1 MRIAMVGL
9 RGFPARA
16 GGAER
21 AAECLAGEL
30 VRRGH
35 EIIVYGRRD
44 YLRDAPPWQG
54 GEVALTSGIMGKH
67 LETFT
72 HTATAVWDLM
82 MRRGVDVAHVHS
94 PGPALWSWAAA
105 LAAKAVVFTVHAAD
119 WRRDK
124 WSLPAKMML
133 NLGLGI
139 GMRVAREVTAVSRP
153 LAAELS
159 ERFGRDVTFIPNSVR
174 AVQPVRPGPV
184 LSDPRW
190 SLSPDRYALFVG
202 RIEPEKRLDVLLK
215 AWKKASADLADY
227 RLAVVGDFMS
237 TPYGRDCRGNAPG
250 GTVFLGPQHGDRLAE
265 LYSNAAIVVQPSVLE
280 GMSLVLLE
288 AAAYG
293 RCILS
298 TEIPEN
304 VAVLGDSGAYFK
316 GDDVDELSVLI
327 CRYLR
332 SRRDRSLLG
341 SRAQSVVASRPSWR
355 DIAIT
360 MERTYRRAL
369 GLGQPR
375 LIGRGLRTSVEGHYN
390 YNGAYRTP
398 STRLPRVLEDSR

>member
-9 RGFPARA
+9 RGLPARG

-21 AAECLAGEL
+21 VVECLADEL
-30 VRRGH
+30 ALRGH

-54 GEVALTSGIMGKH
+54 GRVVLTPGVGGKN

-82 MRRGVDVAHVHS
+82 RRDVDVVHVHS

-105 LAAKAVVFTVHAAD
+105 LRARAVVFTVHAAD

-139 GMRVAREVTAVSRP
+139 GMRVAREVTAVSQP
-153 LAAELS
+153 LATELS

-174 AVQPVRPGPV
+174 AAEPVPPGEV
-184 LSDPRW
+184 LGDPRW

-215 AWKKASADLADY
+215 AWEKVSADLEGY
-227 RLAVVGDFMS
+227 QLAVVGDFMS
-237 TPYGRDCRGNAPG
+237 TSYGRECRKNAPDR
-250 GTVFLGPQHGDRLAE
+250 TVFLGLQHAGRLAE

-288 AAAYG
+288 AASYG
-293 RCILS
+293 RCILA
-298 TEIPEN
+298 TEIQEN
-304 VAVLGDSGAYFK
+304 VAVLGDCGIYFK
-316 GDDVDELSVLI
+316 GDDVDELSALI

-332 SRRDRSLLG
+332 SERERSFVG
-341 SRAQSVVASRPSWR
+341 GRARSAVAQKLSWTE
-355 DIAIT
+355 IAIA
-360 MERTYRRAL
+360 MERMYHRAL
-369 GLGQPR
+369 G
-375 LIGRGLRTSVEGHYN
+375 
-390 YNGAYRTP
+390 
-398 STRLPRVLEDSR
+398 